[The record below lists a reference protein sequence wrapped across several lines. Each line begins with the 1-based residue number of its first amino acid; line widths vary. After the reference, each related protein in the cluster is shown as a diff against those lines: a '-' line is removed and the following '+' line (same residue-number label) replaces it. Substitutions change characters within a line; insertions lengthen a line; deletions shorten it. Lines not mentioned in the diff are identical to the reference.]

1 MRNERLREAI
11 RASGLAITELG
22 GAVGV
27 NGKTAQRWVY
37 EGRTPRRKTADRVS
51 RRLGVPV
58 DWLWPTISGPDNGPE
73 NQPRDFV
80 RLYAHRAEAPRQLW
94 HELMRGAKSTIDI
107 LCVTGLFLAEDNPS
121 VDDLLARKAGDGV
134 PIRLAMAHPTS
145 PALRRRAMEQRL
157 VGALAARAR
166 AAISYYEPL
175 AAIPGAQ
182 LRTYTLTAYSS
193 IFRFDDDLLVSHHLY
208 GVQSFLDP
216 LMHLR
221 RETEG
226 GMFDLMTT
234 TFERF
239 WLDAQPTGQD
249 EERLP

>member
-58 DWLWPTISGPDNGPE
+58 DWLWPSITGPGAGPD

-94 HELMRGAKSTIDI
+94 HELMRNAKSNIDI

-121 VDDLLARKAGDGV
+121 VDDLLARKVEDGV
-134 PIRLAMAHPTS
+134 PLRLALAHPTS
-145 PALRRRAMEQRL
+145 PALRRRAAEQHL

-166 AAISYYEPL
+166 AAISYFEPL
-175 AAIPGAQ
+175 NDIPGAEI
-182 LRTYTLTAYSS
+182 RTHNVTIYAS
-193 IFRFDDDLLVSHHLY
+193 IFRFDDELLINHHLY
-208 GVQSFLDP
+208 GTQGFLNP
-216 LMHLR
+216 LVHLR
-221 RETEG
+221 RETEDG
-226 GMFDLMTT
+226 LFDLVVDA
-234 TFERF
+234 FERF
-239 WLDAQPTGQD
+239 WAATQPALVTA
-249 EERLP
+249 

>member
-58 DWLWPTISGPDNGPE
+58 DWLWPTITGPDAGPD

-80 RLYAHRAEAPRQLW
+80 RLYAHRGEAPRQLW
-94 HELMRGAKSTIDI
+94 HELMRGAKSSIDI

-121 VDDLLARKAGDGV
+121 VDDLLARKAEDGV
-134 PIRLAMAHPTS
+134 PIRLAMAHPAS
-145 PALRRRAMEQRL
+145 PALRRRAAEQRL

-166 AAISYYEPL
+166 AAISYFEPIG
-175 AAIPGAQ
+175 AIPGAQ
-182 LRTYTLTAYSS
+182 LRTHSLTAYSS
-193 IFRFDDDLLVSHHLY
+193 IFRFDDDLLLNQHLF
-208 GVQSFLDP
+208 GVQNFLSP

-226 GMFDLMTT
+226 GLFDLVTDA
-234 TFERF
+234 FDRF
-239 WLDAQPTGQD
+239 WVATMPIGPD
-249 EERLP
+249 

>member
-58 DWLWPTISGPDNGPE
+58 DWLWPSIAAPGAGPDN
-73 NQPRDFV
+73 NPRDFV
-80 RLYAHRAEAPRQLW
+80 RMYAHRAEAPRQLW
-94 HELMRGAKSTIDI
+94 HELMRGAKSNIDM

-121 VDDLLARKAGDGV
+121 VDDLLARKAEDGV
-134 PIRLAMAHPTS
+134 PVRLALAHPTS
-145 PALRRRAMEQRL
+145 PALRRRGTEQQL
-157 VGALAARAR
+157 MGALAARAR
-166 AAISYYEPL
+166 AAISYFEPVGE
-175 AAIPGAQ
+175 IPGAE
-182 LRTYTLTAYSS
+182 LRTHNFTIYSS
-193 IFRFDDDLLVSHHLY
+193 IFRFDDDILVNHHLF
-208 GVQSFLDP
+208 GIRGFLSP
-216 LMHLR
+216 LVHLR

-226 GMFDLMTT
+226 GLFDLVSGA
-234 TFERF
+234 FDRF
-239 WLDAQPTGQD
+239 WEVISPPELN
-249 EERLP
+249 